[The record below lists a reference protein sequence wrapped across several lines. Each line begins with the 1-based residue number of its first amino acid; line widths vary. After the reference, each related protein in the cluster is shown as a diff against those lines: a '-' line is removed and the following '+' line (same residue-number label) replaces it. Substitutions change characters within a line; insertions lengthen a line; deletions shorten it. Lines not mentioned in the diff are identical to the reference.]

1 MYVFFDFRKASNSV
15 PHAPLMQSVV
25 VNGSIADPVLVLSG
39 VPQQSVLGPSTY
51 INDLLAV
58 VSNLYSN
65 VNLFADDILLYHLIT
80 DAMDY
85 VVLQEVITLLGDWSL
100 PTT

>member
-1 MYVFFDFRKASNSV
+1 MDPY
-15 PHAPLMQSVV
+15 LTQSQCCQEFLRDQYW
-25 VNGSIADPVLVLSG
+25 AD
-39 VPQQSVLGPSTY
+39 Y
-51 INDLLAV
+51 LLAV
-58 VSNLYSN
+58 VSNRYSD

-85 VVLQEVITLLGDWSL
+85 VVLQEAITLLGDWSL